1 MENQLKRT
9 MKLHQLVLFGVAYL
23 TPMIA
28 YTIYG
33 VISAAS
39 HGVEA
44 GAFAFAVFAMLFTA
58 LSYGHMAKAYPVA
71 GSTYTYTRKAINEKL
86 GVLAGWIVLLGYIFF
101 PMAIWLIGASYF
113 NAAIPGIPSW
123 AWLIFF
129 IVVTSLINI
138 RGVEL
143 GSKVNS
149 VLVGLQVVIIIAFL
163 IFSIKAVTEGTGL
176 GTLASFDPFYNPD
189 ISFNYIVAGAAAS
202 CYCFLGFDAL
212 TTFTEDAIDP
222 EKNIPRAI
230 ILTLISC
237 GLIFIVVAYV
247 THLVHPSFAYDN
259 VDNAAYEIARQIA
272 PSVFGGVFLV
282 GTIAGQFAAGLSAQ
296 ASGARLLY
304 AMGRDG
310 VLPKKFFGVLNAKT
324 KTPVYAICLTGV
336 VALLAIFLDVT
347 SATSYINF
355 GGFIAYTFVNMSV
368 IGHYFVRSKE
378 RGLKGFILY
387 LVLPLI
393 GAIMCIY
400 MLIHLEKIAI
410 ILGIAWTI
418 AGCIYVLILTKGLK
432 QDPPEMS
439 IDG

>member
-113 NAAIPGIPSW
+113 HAAIPAIPSW
-123 AWLIFF
+123 VWLIFF

-143 GSKVNS
+143 GSMVNT
-149 VLVGLQVVIIIAFL
+149 VMVGLQVVIIIAFL
-163 IFSIKAVTEGTGL
+163 IFSIKAITEGTGL

-189 ISFNYIVAGAAAS
+189 VSFSYIVAGAAAS

-222 EKNIPRAI
+222 QKNIPRAI
-230 ILTLISC
+230 ILTLIVC
-237 GLIFIVVAYV
+237 GLIFIVVSYV
-247 THLVHPSFAYDN
+247 THLVHPSFVYDN
-259 VDNAAYEIARQIA
+259 VDNAAYEIARQVA
-272 PSVFGGVFLV
+272 PSIFGGIFLV

-296 ASGARLLY
+296 ASGSRLLY

-310 VLPKKFFGVLNAKT
+310 VLPKKFFGVLSVKT
-324 KTPVYAICLTGV
+324 QTPVYAICLTGV

-355 GGFIAYTFVNMSV
+355 GGFIAYTFVNLSV
-368 IGHYFVRSKE
+368 IGHYFVKSKE

-393 GAIMCIY
+393 GAVMCIY

-410 ILGIAWTI
+410 ILGVAWTI